1 MPLGLNIIDLPYLIF
16 RLGPIIVVSFFVLQ
30 SLLMWDIKGILYLSG
45 LLLTCM
51 LALLVN
57 GALQLVL
64 PIDYKTVSS
73 SSETSVSPISPG
85 CHTITIGENNSY
97 LSNVPL
103 SLVIYSFTFF
113 YLLIFIFNLANP
125 NPTIGILDTTK
136 FSKESINT
144 ALNDNI
150 PVLVFFP
157 FLIIAELA
165 WSNMNNCIT
174 DDTSKFLIY
183 SLTAIIIGG
192 GGGVLWAVLITSI
205 GIQRLQYIT
214 SGNSS
219 VCSRPAKTTYRC
231 KPKS

>member
-1 MPLGLNIIDLPYLIF
+1 
-16 RLGPIIVVSFFVLQ
+16 
-30 SLLMWDIKGILYLSG
+30 MWDIKGILYLSG
-45 LLLTCM
+45 LLLTCIFT
-51 LALLVN
+51 LLIN
-57 GALQLVL
+57 GAMAIVY
-64 PIDYKTVSS
+64 P
-73 SSETSVSPISPG
+73 SVSEDDDIIITPA

-97 LSNVPL
+97 LSNIPL

-136 FSKESINT
+136 FTKKSMNS

-157 FLIIAELA
+157 LLIVAELI
-165 WSNMNNCIT
+165 WNNINMCI
-174 DDTSKFLIY
+174 SQHIEKFVVY
-183 SLTAIIIGG
+183 SLVAIILGG
-192 GGGVLWAVLITSI
+192 SGGVIWALLITSI

-219 VCSRPAKTTYRC
+219 VCSRPSKTTYRC
-231 KPKS
+231 KPKA